1 MTLFTFPRINQPK
14 NYFTLFTC
22 KRCSQALSLESAFE
36 FQHPLAGREMRL
48 LDGIYCADCHETLV
62 LQFSS
67 NRQGST
73 DTCTTMYHAAKC
85 CEACGK
91 LGGLC

>member
-1 MTLFTFPRINQPK
+1 MTLSAFPLTNQPR
-14 NYFTLFTC
+14 NFLALFKC
-22 KRCSQALSLESAFE
+22 KQCGQDLSMESALE
-36 FQHPLAGREMRL
+36 FQHPFSGREMRL

-62 LQFSS
+62 LQFSG